1 MTLPACCYAPLL
13 LSAGACYISISL
25 SSGAL
30 SSEPAAA
37 AAAVDRWDRQTD
49 GRMLNRIMGP
59 APCTMWAASKKL
71 MVRSVFTHALIH
83 TSNLCQRLLETSAV
97 HYLVCEIKKINP
109 NVV

>member
-49 GRMLNRIMGP
+49 GRMLNRIMDS
-59 APCTMWAASKKL
+59 APWCAMWAASK
-71 MVRSVFTHALIH
+71 
-83 TSNLCQRLLETSAV
+83 N
-97 HYLVCEIKKINP
+97 
-109 NVV
+109 